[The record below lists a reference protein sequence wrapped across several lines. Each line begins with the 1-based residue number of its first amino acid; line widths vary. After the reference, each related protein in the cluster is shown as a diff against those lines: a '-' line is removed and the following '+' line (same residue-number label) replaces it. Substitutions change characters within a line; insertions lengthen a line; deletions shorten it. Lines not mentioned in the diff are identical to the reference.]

1 MFLVPT
7 ARYIR
12 KQYTIDYTQIK
23 MVNDLFFY
31 GLVVVCFVRAVIR
44 TTSGLHILQL
54 DGYKPL
60 RFLKWLS
67 THIRHC
73 FEIIEIIVVAG
84 LLIIVSIFPYIQ
96 KTNWFFSAFCLAWTA
111 FQVYKIVRRK
121 KAAAKKPLVY
131 TARAKRLFGLAL
143 TLLVVSAALLV
154 GFVTENRWRI
164 TVFLFSEL
172 TVPLLVMSSFLIWPL
187 EQFINGMYLRDARK
201 RIATLQPKIIG
212 ITGSYGK
219 TSTKYIL
226 HQILSQK
233 YNTLMTPDSYNTP
246 MGICKVIR
254 GDLLPKHE
262 YFIVEMGAYKRG
274 DIRELCH
281 LAPPEIGILT
291 AVGPQHLERFKSI
304 ENTARAKYELI
315 ESLPANGLAVINTDN
330 EICAALA
337 DKTDSVPVI
346 RYGVEANGVENAS
359 LRLKARNIK
368 QSNKGLTFTVTDEV
382 AGTAEITTRLLGR
395 HNVSNILAAIGVS
408 LQCGMTL
415 NEIQD
420 ALEALEPVPH
430 RLQLIAGGT
439 GVTVIDDSFNA
450 NPEGAKAAL
459 EVLSD
464 FVSDKNGKKVLVTP
478 GMVELGEREYDEN
491 KQFGSEAAKVC
502 DLVILVGSVRTTPIL
517 DGLKTANYPEQQIYV
532 AKDLAEAQQQLE
544 KRLKSGDVVLFEN
557 DLPDNYNE
565 AV

>member
-1 MFLVPT
+1 
-7 ARYIR
+7 
-12 KQYTIDYTQIK
+12 

-31 GLVVVCFVRAVIR
+31 ALVVVCFVRAVIR

-54 DGYKPL
+54 DGYKPV
-60 RFLKWLS
+60 RYVKWVS
-67 THIRHC
+67 THIRNC
-73 FEIIEIIVVAG
+73 FEIIEIIIIAG
-84 LLIIVSIFPYIQ
+84 VLIIASIYPNIQ
-96 KTNWFFSAFCLAWTA
+96 TNWFFPIICLAWTA
-111 FQVYKIVRRK
+111 FQVYRIAWRK
-121 KAAAKKPLVY
+121 KTTVKKPLVY

-154 GFVTENRWRI
+154 GFVAENRGRI
-164 TVFLFSEL
+164 SVFLFSEL
-172 TVPLLVMSSFLIWPL
+172 TVPILVMSSFLIWPL
-187 EQFINGMYLRDARK
+187 EQLINGAYLRDARK

-315 ESLPANGLAVINTDN
+315 EALPTNGLAVINTDN

-346 RYGVEANGVENAS
+346 RYGVEANGVKNTS
-359 LRLKARNIK
+359 LRLRALNIK
-368 QSNKGLTFTVTDEV
+368 QSDKGLTFTVTDEV
-382 AGTAEITTRLLGR
+382 AGTVEITTRLLGR

-459 EVLSD
+459 EVLTE
-464 FVSDKNGKKVLVTP
+464 FVSKNKGKKILVTP

-491 KQFGSEAAKVC
+491 KHFGSEAAKVC
-502 DLVILVGSVRTTPIL
+502 DLIILVGPARTAPIL

-532 AKDLAEAQQQLE
+532 AKDFAEAQQQLE
-544 KRLKSGDVVLFEN
+544 KRLKLGDVVLYEN

-565 AV
+565 VF

>member
-1 MFLVPT
+1 MLDTVSGL
-7 ARYIR
+7 
-12 KQYTIDYTQIK
+12 
-23 MVNDLFFY
+23 LFY
-31 GLVVVCFVRAVIR
+31 LVVVACFVRAVIR
-44 TTSGLHILQL
+44 TTRGLHILQL
-54 DGYKPL
+54 DGYKPG
-60 RFLKWLS
+60 RFLKWIL
-67 THIRHC
+67 THLKNC
-73 FEIIEIIVVAG
+73 FEIVEIIIIAG
-84 LLIIVSIFPYIQ
+84 LLTITTIFPNIQ
-96 KTNWFFSAFCLAWTA
+96 TNWFFSTVCIIWTA
-111 FQVYKIVRRK
+111 FQVYKIVWRK
-121 KAAAKKPLVY
+121 KSTAKKPLVY
-131 TARAKRLFGLAL
+131 TARAKRLFGLTLGLL
-143 TLLVVSAALLV
+143 TIVAVVLVVFIEDNRSRV
-154 GFVTENRWRI
+154 G
-164 TVFLFSEL
+164 VFLFSEL
-172 TVPLLVMSSFLIWPL
+172 TVPILVVSSFLIWPL
-187 EQFINGMYLRDARK
+187 EQLINGAYLRDARK
-201 RIATLQPKIIG
+201 RIKTLQPKVIG

-226 HQILSQK
+226 HQILSKK

-254 GDLLPKHE
+254 GDLLPEHE

-274 DIRELCH
+274 DIRELCR

-315 ESLPANGLAVINTDN
+315 EALPTNGLAVINADN

-346 RYGVEANGVENAS
+346 RYGVEVNGIENTS
-359 LRLKARNIK
+359 LRLRARSII
-368 QSNKGLTFTVTDEV
+368 QSDKGLAFTVSDEV
-382 AGTAEITTRLLGR
+382 TGTTEIKTRLLGK

-415 NEIQD
+415 NEIQE

-459 EVLSD
+459 EVLTD
-464 FVSDKNGKKVLVTP
+464 FVSDKDGKKVLVTP

-491 KQFGSEAAKVC
+491 KQFGSAAAKVC
-502 DLVILVGSVRTTPIL
+502 DLVILVGPARTAPIL

-532 AKDLAEAQQQLE
+532 AKDLAEAQQQLAE
-544 KRLKSGDVVLFEN
+544 RLKPGDVVLFEN

-565 AV
+565 AF